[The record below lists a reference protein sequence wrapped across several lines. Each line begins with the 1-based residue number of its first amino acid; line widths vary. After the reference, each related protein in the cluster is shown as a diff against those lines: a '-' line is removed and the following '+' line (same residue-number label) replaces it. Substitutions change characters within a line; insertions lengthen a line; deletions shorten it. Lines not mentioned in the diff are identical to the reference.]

1 MIYAII
7 SNNDIP
13 VTQMH
18 TYLKNET
25 NDDGGNIPEIFND
38 LALSESVNGLY
49 AFAIA
54 CLVTDNF
61 TKQTSLFTNDEVSIL
76 NFIQYLKGMAT
87 TIQRKHKTDNKLY
100 DNLVN
105 TNLIGTAPTI
115 LNLDGDFT
123 KEENALLNFI
133 YLKITMILINIIVEK
148 LLMLLKI
155 HFLIG

>member
-1 MIYAII
+1 
-7 SNNDIP
+7 
-13 VTQMH
+13 MH

-61 TKQTSLFTNDEVSIL
+61 TKQSSLFTNDEVSIL

-87 TIQRKHKTDNKLY
+87 TIQRKHKTDN
-100 DNLVN
+100 
-105 TNLIGTAPTI
+105 
-115 LNLDGDFT
+115 
-123 KEENALLNFI
+123 
-133 YLKITMILINIIVEK
+133 IV
-148 LLMLLKI
+148 
-155 HFLIG
+155 

>member
-1 MIYAII
+1 MIYSII

-54 CLVTDNF
+54 
-61 TKQTSLFTNDEVSIL
+61 
-76 NFIQYLKGMAT
+76 
-87 TIQRKHKTDNKLY
+87 
-100 DNLVN
+100 
-105 TNLIGTAPTI
+105 
-115 LNLDGDFT
+115 
-123 KEENALLNFI
+123 
-133 YLKITMILINIIVEK
+133 
-148 LLMLLKI
+148 
-155 HFLIG
+155 